1 MQKKKKSKIRLIRT
15 RDCTAFHTVCP
26 VKINRVLIQDS
37 PQYPISI
44 LSYPPLEAGNIFNLL
59 QLLLLQPSYG
69 DKLTFDR
76 KKKCTLRF
84 LGRWEYCPSLA
95 KAVWVL
101 LPQDAPARRS
111 LRRPRG
117 VPAAAAEPQRA
128 GERRGPR
135 GQNAAHD
142 GSSQRARGRRR

>member
-1 MQKKKKSKIRLIRT
+1 M
-15 RDCTAFHTVCP
+15 
-26 VKINRVLIQDS
+26 
-37 PQYPISI
+37 
-44 LSYPPLEAGNIFNLL
+44 
-59 QLLLLQPSYG
+59 
-69 DKLTFDR
+69 
-76 KKKCTLRF
+76 
-84 LGRWEYCPSLA
+84 GRWEYCPSLA

-142 GSSQRARGRRR
+142 GGSQRARGRRR